1 MIPRSVEE
9 MIAVGLLP
17 YPVESISQHGDGL
30 INNTFKII
38 TKKKE
43 DPNFLLQKINNR
55 VFKDIDALQH
65 NIRLITEHIR
75 RKLEKDGVKDVEN
88 RVLIPSSIHSNGT
101 SRSYYW
107 DHNNDYWRIYV
118 FIEESYTHEKFLNVN
133 MAESAGKALAN
144 FHKQLLD
151 FNAPDFKELLPDFHN
166 TPKRVETLKKRVEK
180 DVAGRLKDVRS
191 EVDFLLSREKEY
203 SKVEV
208 LGNRGIL
215 PKRIIH
221 QDPKVNNIL
230 FDKKGNAKCI
240 IDLDTVMHGYL
251 CYDVGDAVRNCTN
264 TGMEDDKDLKNVS
277 IDMEMFKHFING
289 YTNIAKDFITW
300 AEMESLGFGPRL
312 LTYEQAVRFLSDYL
326 HGDKYY
332 SYKTFYPEHN
342 LVRARAQIKLL
353 ESMEENYQQMSD
365 HIRSLGNWQL

>member
-88 RVLIPSSIHSNGT
+88 RVLIPSSILSNGT

-133 MAESAGKALAN
+133 MAESAG
-144 FHKQLLD
+144 
-151 FNAPDFKELLPDFHN
+151 
-166 TPKRVETLKKRVEK
+166 
-180 DVAGRLKDVRS
+180 
-191 EVDFLLSREKEY
+191 
-203 SKVEV
+203 
-208 LGNRGIL
+208 
-215 PKRIIH
+215 
-221 QDPKVNNIL
+221 
-230 FDKKGNAKCI
+230 
-240 IDLDTVMHGYL
+240 
-251 CYDVGDAVRNCTN
+251 
-264 TGMEDDKDLKNVS
+264 
-277 IDMEMFKHFING
+277 
-289 YTNIAKDFITW
+289 
-300 AEMESLGFGPRL
+300 
-312 LTYEQAVRFLSDYL
+312 
-326 HGDKYY
+326 
-332 SYKTFYPEHN
+332 
-342 LVRARAQIKLL
+342 
-353 ESMEENYQQMSD
+353 
-365 HIRSLGNWQL
+365 